1 MSRHATDGF
10 TKARPWS
17 VTLHDAMVTVLRD
30 ARRECAPS
38 EIAAAISEGDLY
50 RKGDGSHPSSSQIS
64 ARANNYPR
72 LFYRNHMT
80 GAWGLNDNAWRAS
93 MTDVQHDHGDGAEAD
108 EPSVVDP
115 SWRETIGIRGLR
127 RRARGRAVRL
137 VAYVN
142 AKRRPVRA
150 DTWLTVGVGLAL
162 AGLIVVVWRALADDI
177 RRRPEG
183 WA

>member
-1 MSRHATDGF
+1 MSRDATDGF

-30 ARRECAPS
+30 ARRECTPS
-38 EIAAAISEGDLY
+38 EIAAAISDGDLY

-72 LFYRNHMT
+72 LFVKNHTT
-80 GAWGLNDNAWRAS
+80 GAWGFNDKGWRAS
-93 MTDVQHDHGDGAEAD
+93 MTDAQHGHGDFGEAD
-108 EPSVVDP
+108 DPSVAAP

-142 AKRRPVRA
+142 ANRRVVRA
-150 DTWLTVGVGLAL
+150 DTWVTVGVGLAL
-162 AGLIVVVWRALADDI
+162 AGLIVAVWRALADDI
-177 RRRPEG
+177 RRGPES